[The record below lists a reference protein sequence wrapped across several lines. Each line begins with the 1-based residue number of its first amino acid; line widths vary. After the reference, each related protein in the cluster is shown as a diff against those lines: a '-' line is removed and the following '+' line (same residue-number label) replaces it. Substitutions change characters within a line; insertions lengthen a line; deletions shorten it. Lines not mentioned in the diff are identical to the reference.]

1 MATKDEIV
9 NVIKTIFDPEIPV
22 NIYDLGLIYNV
33 DAKPEEVLVQMTL
46 TSQGCPSAQ
55 EIPEMVRS
63 RIQSQLNVPSVRVNV
78 VWDPPW
84 HPSMISDEGKK
95 ILQIGPE
102 EP

>member
-1 MATKDEIV
+1 MASKEEIV
-9 NVIKTIFDPEIPV
+9 NIIKMIYDPEIPV
-22 NIYDLGLIYNV
+22 NIYDLGLIYTV

-84 HPSMISDEGKK
+84 HPSMISEEGKK

-102 EP
+102 ET